1 MHLNTR
7 FCYTNFVIVV
17 DKKYITN
24 NINIKY
30 TEEENICDNFSIDVR
45 SSLPIYNQINK
56 FNFYIVN
63 ILISITVDIQ
73 NELRK
78 KFKKYELRSEKSNI
92 FCSSFVSSMYEKN
105 ALNI

>member
-45 SSLPIYNQINK
+45 FSLPIYNQINK

-78 KFKKYELRSEKSNI
+78 KFKKY
-92 FCSSFVSSMYEKN
+92 
-105 ALNI
+105 